1 MGGNLIFT
9 GTAWNNTNNTADR
22 TLTFSGNGNTVI
34 EGNIVTSGASF
45 VKDITKQGTGILTLN
60 GTGMFTTAPRWF
72 SQMVLY
78 GYAISVHLPTIPP
91 TFSWV
96 RDESGWFF
104 DHRLGCDGWWSCRLD
119 LCEDDRARR
128 DFDRFNVWSLREPDR
143 TNPTILSSS
152 LAHTGT
158 LSANFTKTLIL
169 GGTNTADN
177 AFNGAIGNYVNS
189 GFTATVA
196 PTKYGAGTWALGGV
210 NSFTGA
216 TTISQGT
223 LKINANA
230 ASSTVLSSANAITFN
245 ATNNFAG
252 GTLELVGQ
260 AGVNNVQAL
269 GL

>member
-1 MGGNLIFT
+1 MLGATST
-9 GTAWNNTNNTADR
+9 GS
-22 TLTFSGNGNTVI
+22 TFGLYAN
-34 EGNIVTSGASF
+34 
-45 VKDITKQGTGILTLN
+45 QTG
-60 GTGMFTTAPRWF
+60 
-72 SQMVLY
+72 
-78 GYAISVHLPTIPP
+78 
-91 TFSWV
+91 
-96 RDESGWFF
+96 
-104 DHRLGCDGWWSCRLD
+104 
-119 LCEDDRARR
+119 
-128 DFDRFNVWSLREPDR
+128 
-143 TNPTILSSS
+143 TNPTILTSS

-210 NSFTGA
+210 NSYTGA

-269 GL
+269 GALTSTQGSNIVRVTPGAGGNASLTFTSLGPW